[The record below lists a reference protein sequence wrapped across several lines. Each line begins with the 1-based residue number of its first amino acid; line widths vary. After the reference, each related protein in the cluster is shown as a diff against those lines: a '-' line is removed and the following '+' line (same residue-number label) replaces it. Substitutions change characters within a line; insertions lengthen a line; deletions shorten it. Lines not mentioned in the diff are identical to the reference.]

1 MRRRLTLLLVVALV
15 CEPLLAVSGKQAQY
29 IGGTAPITAKAEAV
43 LDVTGVDAATFTWK
57 KGQWQVPYHS
67 VTNLEYGQH
76 AGRRV
81 GLAVAG
87 IATFGIAA
95 LPAIFSKKRRH
106 YLTVSYTDGSGMQ
119 QAAIFELGKDAIRT
133 TLKILEVRT
142 GKAVEYEDEE
152 SQKAGNK

>member
-1 MRRRLTLLLVVALV
+1 MRRILTLLLMMSLV
-15 CEPLLAVSGKQAQY
+15 GDLFAVGGKQAQY

-57 KGQWQVPYHS
+57 KGQWQVPYPS
-67 VTNLEYGQH
+67 VTSIEYGQH

-106 YLTVSYTDGSGMQ
+106 YLTVSYTDAGGDQ

-152 SQKAGNK
+152 SKKAGNK